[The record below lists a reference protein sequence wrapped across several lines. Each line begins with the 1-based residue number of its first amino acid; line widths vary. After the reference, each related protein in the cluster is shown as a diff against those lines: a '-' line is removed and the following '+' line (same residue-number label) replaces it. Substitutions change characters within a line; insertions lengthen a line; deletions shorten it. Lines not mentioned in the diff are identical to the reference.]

1 VQFALLVVKSFF
13 EIPRSRILTHR
24 VMNIPVNASDLL
36 HADSKRKL
44 FFDSQSCRIRHL
56 RCLVIPMECFSR
68 FSVLSEVFGFGSSK
82 GSLLESQPEA

>member
-1 VQFALLVVKSFF
+1 MIAFHFATMDHVL
-13 EIPRSRILTHR
+13 
-24 VMNIPVNASDLL
+24 VNARDLL

-56 RCLVIPMECFSR
+56 RCLVIPMECFNR
-68 FSVLSEVFGFGSSK
+68 FSVLSEAFGFVSSK